1 MSKMEVQDKE
11 SNCID
16 AGNYGIFKEKGGGK
30 LNRALTIFLE
40 DNKVGF
46 GGGVSK
52 TT

>member
-1 MSKMEVQDKE
+1 MSKMEVQVKE

-16 AGNYGIFKEKGGGK
+16 AGSYGIFKEKGEK
-30 LNRALTIFLE
+30 LNRGLTIFLE